1 MNVSAH
7 ACKSTLI
14 KYNVHGTLKT
24 HVGPGRHS
32 KLHCIVCDMASQLGD
47 TVYTCVH
54 VSLYECQCTCTWH
67 FKNSHWGQ
75 ADIPTYTASISA
87 TLHHST
93 NRCMQAA
100 TCTCIITRGPIKNK
114 VDHQFKF
121 CEKKEPIF
129 PIIHQNYRCFLLS
142 ACSRRSLSQEC
153 SCAPNKLCNL
163 CPIHGQGGRGQ
174 SSVPAPPIGA
184 PHSSHHHHRKH
195 VKNCLVM

>member
-32 KLHCIVCDMASQLGD
+32 KLHCIIAIVCDMASQLGD

-114 VDHQFKF
+114 VDHQFMF
-121 CEKKEPIF
+121 LNFVKKRSQSFHYPSKLSLLPSLRMQPSF
-129 PIIHQNYRCFLLS
+129 PQ
-142 ACSRRSLSQEC
+142 SR
-153 SCAPNKLCNL
+153 
-163 CPIHGQGGRGQ
+163 
-174 SSVPAPPIGA
+174 V
-184 PHSSHHHHRKH
+184 
-195 VKNCLVM
+195 